1 LLCTLL
7 KRKFS
12 TIRISEPLYKKEDV
26 MKASASKLSRRNF
39 LLAVGAGGVATA
51 AVVAGK
57 KPEAQP
63 KKAEAVKGSRGYQL
77 TEHVR
82 KYYETTKV

>member
-1 LLCTLL
+1 
-7 KRKFS
+7 
-12 TIRISEPLYKKEDV
+12 
-26 MKASASKLSRRNF
+26 MKTSAPRLSRRNF
-39 LLAVGAGGVATA
+39 LAAVSTAGVAGAA

-57 KPEAQP
+57 RQGQP
-63 KKAEAVKGSRGYQL
+63 KNAEAPTSGKGYQL

>member
-1 LLCTLL
+1 
-7 KRKFS
+7 
-12 TIRISEPLYKKEDV
+12 
-26 MKASASKLSRRNF
+26 LSRRNF

-57 KPEAQP
+57 NQQGQPQP
-63 KKAEAVKGSRGYQL
+63 KKAAAPMGGKGYQL

-82 KYYETTKV
+82 KYYDTTKV